1 MIVTKR
7 IRLETKGNCDIVDV
21 TRDIQRALTETKF
34 TAGTVTIFVTGSTA
48 GVTTVEYEPGLL
60 NDLKNL
66 WERVVPKDVPYQH
79 DGGTGEGNG
88 FSHVRASLLGPSL
101 VVPFSEQKL
110 LLGMWQQIVLLDFDN
125 RPRSRTV
132 VVQVTGE

>member
-132 VVQVTGE
+132 VVQVMGE

>member
-79 DGGTGEGNG
+79 DGWTGEGNG